1 MNADA
6 FQEGFEHIE
15 LFNKPALF
23 ANAHIRRDLVTR
35 GRFCYDLRMTIG
47 GF

>member
-1 MNADA
+1 MSVNA
-6 FQEGFEHIE
+6 FQEEFEHIE

-23 ANAHIRRDLVTR
+23 TNTRILRDLVTR
-35 GRFCYDLRMTIG
+35 SRFCYDLRMTIG